1 MDEVERI
8 RQVYASYEA
17 DGREKQW
24 GADAGMLAERE
35 RLLGDVLADLGAGHS
50 TRVLDLGCGA
60 GQLLGELQAA
70 GIDPSGITGVDLLPD
85 RLGLA
90 RDRGFGVAVASGAA
104 LPFGDDSFDLVTCFT
119 VLSSVRDCDV
129 LAGLPHEIARVL
141 RPGGSLVLYDMRLP
155 SPHNRAVI
163 PLPLGRIR
171 GLFPG
176 WSVTS
181 QACTLLP
188 PLARSLAPR
197 PGPRYDRLARV
208 AVLRSHRLSVLRPGG
223 PGAGDPAGMGLAP
236 LAANPTVSVILPIR
250 NESVFIDQS
259 LGAVFS
265 QVGAPTPEVIV
276 VDGHSDDG
284 TPERVQEVATLHGAP
299 VTLVDN
305 PSRIVPISMN
315 LGLAKASG
323 QVIIRVDGHCVID
336 DHFIEQCLV
345 ALAETGAE
353 CVGGPMETIG
363 ETPVAAAI
371 AAAQSSRFGV
381 GGVAFRTSTEAA
393 LVDTLAFGAYRRE
406 VFDQIGTFDESFVR
420 NQDDELNLRLT
431 RAGGRIWMDPRI
443 RSTYFSRGTFAGLWR
458 QYHGYGFYKVA
469 VMRKHRVVPS
479 IRHLVP
485 AAFVAGTTG
494 ALALS
499 LLKRSPVPLVLVLGP
514 YGVGLAVSSAQAA
527 TPRARPAPIAL
538 ASATMHAA
546 YGLGWLAGAARAVPD
561 IAQSRLRSVAT
572 RWRK

>member
-8 RQVYASYEA
+8 REVYATYGVERREA
-17 DGREKQW
+17 QW
-24 GADAGMLAERE
+24 MNDAGILAERE
-35 RLLGDVLADLGAGHS
+35 RLLSAVLADLSAGPTS
-50 TRVLDLGCGA
+50 RVLDLGCGS
-60 GQLLGELQAA
+60 GQLLDELRVA
-70 GIDPSGITGVDLLPD
+70 GIDPTGITGVDLLPD

-90 RDRGFGVAVASGAA
+90 RGRGFGVAVASGAA

-119 VLSSVRDCDV
+119 VLSSVGDPSV
-129 LAGLPHEIARVL
+129 LAALEREIARVL

-155 SPHNRAVI
+155 SPQNREVR
-163 PLPLGRIR
+163 PLPLRRIR
-171 GLFPG
+171 SLFPG
-176 WSVTS
+176 WAITS

-188 PLARSLAPR
+188 PVARALAPS

-208 AVLRSHRLSVLRPGG
+208 EVLRSHRLSVLRPG
-223 PGAGDPAGMGLAP
+223 ATGMGLPP
-236 LAANPTVSVILPIR
+236 LGAHPSVTVILPIR
-250 NESVFIDQS
+250 NESAFIDQS

-265 QVGAPTPEVIV
+265 QLGTPAPQVIV

-284 TPERVQEVATLHGAP
+284 TPERVQEVASLYGAA
-299 VTLVDN
+299 VTVVDN
-305 PSRIVPISMN
+305 PSRIVPVSMN
-315 LGLAKASG
+315 LGLAQASG
-323 QVIIRVDGHCVID
+323 QVIIRVDGHCVIE
-336 DHFIEQCLV
+336 DHFIEHCLL

-406 VFDQIGTFDESFVR
+406 VFDQIGTFDEAFVR

-431 RAGGRIWMDPRI
+431 QAGGRIWMDPRI

-479 IRHLVP
+479 VRHLVP
-485 AAFVAGTTG
+485 AAFMVGTTG

-499 LLKRSPVPLVLVLGP
+499 LLKRSPVPLALVLGP
-514 YGVGLAVSSAQAA
+514 YGLGLGVSSVQAA
-527 TPRARPAPIAL
+527 TATARPAPIAL
-538 ASATMHAA
+538 ASTTMHAA
-546 YGLGWLAGAARAVPD
+546 YGLGWLAGAARAIPD
-561 IAQSRLRSVAT
+561 IAQSRVRSVAT